1 MRGKFMMYSYS
12 DNYLAYTLVLGQDE
26 LLAALRAA
34 IANGGVPDTY
44 ANGFTR
50 YAAREYPFALM
61 DSGYY
66 ATAVKRGI
74 PAKFVSLDASFNS
87 NHHLTVP
94 IHAAHPNAAKLLAAV
109 LVGPE
114 GQRIAENVIG
124 TGNRYYESST
134 EYRLEQE
141 ARAAGLPD
149 FSWTQPAAV
158 DLARSPRSAELR
170 KQIDDIL
177 QGG

>member
-1 MRGKFMMYSYS
+1 
-12 DNYLAYTLVLGQDE
+12 LAT
-26 LLAALRAA
+26 LRAA

-50 YAAREYPFALM
+50 YAAREYPISLM

-74 PAKFVSLDASFNS
+74 PAKFVSLDSSFNS
-87 NHHLTVP
+87 NHHLTVANR
-94 IHAAHPNAAKLLAAV
+94 AAHPNAAKLLAAV

-114 GQRIAENVIG
+114 GQRIAENAIG
-124 TGNRYYESST
+124 TGNRFYESSA

-149 FSWTQPAAV
+149 FSWAQPAGV
-158 DLARSPRSAELR
+158 ELARSPRAPELR

-177 QGG
+177 NGG